1 MAREAIARLYD
12 VDKNSIVY
20 TKPDVRGK
28 YDHGTIGFRAKD
40 GKLVD
45 LDKIHES
52 VWATRLSGG
61 TRSAL
66 VNLEVTVAGNVVVDD
81 GVANLIVPGAKESFV
96 LAGDPDEKVNDGEST
111 KYAQL
116 LAAVQRGSKVQTV
129 TGRLEGWTGHWP
141 KFLNQPPPKVK
152 RIFVTGFQVRSASE

>member
-28 YDHGTIGFRAKD
+28 YDHGTIAFRAKD

-45 LDKIHES
+45 LTKIHES

-66 VNLEVTVAGNVVVDD
+66 VNLEVTVAGEVSVEEGDMT
-81 GVANLIVPGAKESFV
+81 LTVPAPKTVF
-96 LAGDPDEKVNDGEST
+96 
-111 KYAQL
+111 L
-116 LAAVQRGSKVQTV
+116 LAKSADAEDATKLDDLKAALARGERIASV
-129 TGRLEGWTGHWP
+129 TGMLEGWSGHWP
-141 KFLNQPPPKVK
+141 KFLNQPPPQVK
-152 RIFVTGFQVRSASE
+152 RIFVTGFQVASKSK